1 MAGKRNIY
9 LVGFMGTGKSTIGKE
24 LAKLLGRKFLDMDL
38 LLEQRLG
45 FSIAEIFAKYGEKY
59 FRAEERKLAF
69 ELAEESDKVVAT
81 GGGTVMDPDVLKA
94 FKQQGVV
101 ICLLVEKELLIARL
115 GKIEK
120 RPMLQDKP
128 KEEIEELMLKRKAV
142 YDKIPI
148 KVDTTNL
155 TPPQAA
161 KKILDV
167 FKLYQKTLDRLQD
180 QYIWIS

>member
-24 LAKLLGRKFLDMDL
+24 LAKLMGRKFLDMDA
-38 LLEQRLG
+38 LLETRLG
-45 FSIAEIFAKYGEKY
+45 AAIQDIFAQYGEKY

-69 ELAEESDKVVAT
+69 ELAEESDKVIAT
-81 GGGTVMDPDVLKA
+81 GGGTVMDPDVLRT
-94 FKQQGVV
+94 FKQKGVV
-101 ICLLVEKELLIARL
+101 ICLLVEKELLVNRL

-120 RPMLQDKP
+120 RPILQDKGQ
-128 KEEIEELMLKRKAV
+128 EEIEALMEKRKAI
-142 YDKIPI
+142 YEKIPI

-161 KKILDV
+161 KKIVDV
-167 FKLYQKTLDRLQD
+167 LKLYQKTLDKLQD